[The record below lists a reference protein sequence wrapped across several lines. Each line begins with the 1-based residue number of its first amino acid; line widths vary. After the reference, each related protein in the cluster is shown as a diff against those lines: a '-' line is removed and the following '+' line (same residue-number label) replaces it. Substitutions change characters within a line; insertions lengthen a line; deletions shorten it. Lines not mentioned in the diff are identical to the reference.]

1 MFFILPP
8 HQADAK
14 RSSNL
19 PGFGKE
25 IAAYPQHLQQTQ
37 AGVTFSYLELPKEES
52 GAARLLFCVKTAIGF

>member
-25 IAAYPQHLQQTQ
+25 IAASLAALAANTSRCDVLVF
-37 AGVTFSYLELPKEES
+37 GVAKRGVGGCPPP
-52 GAARLLFCVKTAIGF
+52 LLCKNRY